1 MHFVNR
7 REELAFLNRYW
18 NESGFQF
25 VPLYGRRRVGKT
37 RLVREFL
44 HGKRAVYFMAD
55 SVSEREQLKNL
66 GREAGE
72 LFGDTILTESGFRDW
87 QQFFAYISE
96 KSRAERLVLVID
108 EFPYLVYANSAISTI
123 FQKGLDTQLKETNV
137 LLILMG
143 SSIGM
148 MEQEVLFSKAPLY
161 GRRTASLEVR
171 EMEFS
176 GMEEFFPGLSLEQRV
191 GLYAIFGAIPAYLER
206 VNPNETALENARHLA
221 LDRGSFLYSEVEFL
235 LREELR
241 EPRNYFVI
249 LRAIAQGKRKLSEI
263 ISDTGFDK
271 NHLSRYLDIL
281 RTLRLVDKEIPVTER
296 YPDKSRMGL
305 YRIHDYYVSFWFR
318 SVFPLRGRLELG
330 NIDYVADRIARDFDQ
345 LLGSVYEKICREL
358 CRQFMTDG
366 VMQFSALG
374 KWWNRSEEIDLV
386 ALDEEESTAWFGE
399 CKWSVNKVGIDI
411 FRSLKEKAA
420 QVEWRNE
427 NRHDKFILFSR
438 SGFTDEMQKLASADG
453 VILVHGDKIKGEVKN
468 NRKQGD
474 RKWSMKIS

>member
-1 MHFVNR
+1 MQFVNR
-7 REELAFLNRYW
+7 CAELAFLNHYW

-37 RLVREFL
+37 RLAREFL
-44 HGKRAVYFMAD
+44 QGKRGVYFMAD

-72 LFGDTILTESGFRDW
+72 LFGDTILMESGFRDW
-87 QQFFAYISE
+87 PQFFAYIAG
-96 KSRAERLVLVID
+96 KSRTERLALVID

-123 FQKGLDTQLKETNV
+123 FQKGVDTLLKETNLFLV
-137 LLILMG
+137 LMG

-176 GMEEFFPGLSLEQRV
+176 ALEEFFPRLPLEQRV
-191 GLYAIFGAIPAYLER
+191 GLYAVFGAIPAYLER
-206 VNPNETALENARHLA
+206 VNPQETPLENVRRLA

-249 LRAIAQGKRKLSEI
+249 LRAIAQGKRKLAEI
-263 ISDTGFDK
+263 INDTGFDK

-305 YRIHDYYVSFWFR
+305 YLIHDYYVSFWFR

-330 NIDYVADRIARDFDQ
+330 SIDYVADRIARDFDQ
-345 LLGSVYEKICREL
+345 LLGTVYEKICREL
-358 CRQFMTDG
+358 CRQFMAEG

-374 KWWNRSEEIDLV
+374 KWWNRNEEIDLV

-399 CKWSVNKVGIDI
+399 CKWSVNKAGIDI
-411 FRSLKEKAA
+411 FRSLQKKAA
-420 QVEWRNE
+420 QVEWRSE
-427 NRHDKFILFSR
+427 NRLDRFILFSR
-438 SGFTDEMQKLASADG
+438 SGFTDEMLKLAATEG
-453 VILVHGDKIKGEVKN
+453 VMLVHGDKITGKTYKEVYP
-468 NRKQGD
+468 
-474 RKWSMKIS
+474 

>member
-1 MHFVNR
+1 MQFVNR

-25 VPLYGRRRVGKT
+25 VPVYGRRRVGKT

-44 HGKRAVYFMAD
+44 QGKHGIYFMAD

-66 GREAGE
+66 GRDAGE
-72 LFGDTILTESGFRDW
+72 LFSDTILMESGFRDW
-87 QQFFAYISE
+87 QQFFAYIAE
-96 KSRAERLVLVID
+96 KSRSERLVLVID

-123 FQKGLDTQLKETNV
+123 FQKGIDSLLKDSNLFLV
-137 LLILMG
+137 LMG

-176 GMEEFFPGLSLEQRV
+176 ALEEFYPGSPLEQRV

-206 VNPNETALENARHLA
+206 VNPNETPLENVRHLA

-249 LRAIAQGKRKLSEI
+249 LRAIAQGKRKLAEI
-263 ISDTGFDK
+263 INDTGFEK

-281 RTLRLVDKEIPVTER
+281 RTLHLVDKEIPVTER
-296 YPDKSRMGL
+296 YPEKSRMGL
-305 YRIHDYYVSFWFR
+305 YCIHDYYVSFWFR

-330 NIDYVADRIARDFDQ
+330 SIDYVADRIALEFDQ
-345 LLGSVYEKICREL
+345 LLGTVYEKICREL
-358 CRQFMTDG
+358 CRQFMAAG
-366 VMQFSALG
+366 EMQFSALG
-374 KWWNRSEEIDLV
+374 KWWNRNEEIDLV
-386 ALDEEESTAWFGE
+386 ALDEEESTVWFGE
-399 CKWSVNKVGIDI
+399 CKWSVNKVGIDVY
-411 FRSLKEKAA
+411 RSVKEKAA
-420 QVEWRNE
+420 QVEWRNDK
-427 NRHDKFILFSR
+427 RHEKYILFSR
-438 SGFTDEMQKLASADG
+438 SGFTDGMLKLASSEG
-453 VILVHGDKIKGEVKN
+453 VILVHGDTIK
-468 NRKQGD
+468 
-474 RKWSMKIS
+474 

>member
-1 MHFVNR
+1 MQFVNR
-7 REELAFLNRYW
+7 HEELDFLNRCW
-18 NESGFQF
+18 KESGFQF

-44 HGKRAVYFMAD
+44 QGKRGIYFMAD
-55 SVSEREQLKNL
+55 SVSELEQLKNL
-66 GREAGE
+66 GREVGE
-72 LFGDTILTESGFRDW
+72 IFGDAILTESGFRNW

-96 KSRAERLVLVID
+96 KSRTERLVLVID
-108 EFPYLVYANSAISTI
+108 EFPYLVSANSAISTI
-123 FQKGLDTQLKETNV
+123 FQKGIDTLLKKTN
-137 LLILMG
+137 LFLILMG

-176 GMEEFFPGLSLEQRV
+176 ALEEFFPEMPLDKRV
-191 GLYAIFGAIPAYLER
+191 GLYAVFGAIPAYLER
-206 VNPNETALENARHLA
+206 VNPRETPLKNVRNLA

-263 ISDTGFDK
+263 INDTGFDK
-271 NHLSRYLDIL
+271 THLSRYLDIL

-305 YRIHDYYVSFWFR
+305 YRIHDYYISFWFR

-330 NIDYVADRIARDFDQ
+330 SIDYVADRIARDFDLQ
-345 LLGSVYEKICREL
+345 LGTVYERICREL
-358 CRQFMTDG
+358 CRKFMTDG
-366 VMQFSALG
+366 VMQFSAMG
-374 KWWNRSEEIDLV
+374 KWWNRNEEIDIV
-386 ALDEEESTAWFGE
+386 ALDEEKSTAWFGE
-399 CKWSVNKVGIDI
+399 CKWSINKVGIDI
-411 FRSLKEKAA
+411 YRALKEKAA
-420 QVEWRNE
+420 RVEWRNE
-427 NRHDKFILFSR
+427 KRQDKFILFSR
-438 SGFTDEMQKLASADG
+438 SGFTNEMLKLALTDE
-453 VILVHGDKIKGEVKN
+453 VILVHGEKREKTG
-468 NRKQGD
+468 
-474 RKWSMKIS
+474 

>member
-1 MHFVNR
+1 MQFVNR
-7 REELAFLNRYW
+7 HEELAFLNRYS

-37 RLVREFL
+37 RLVQEFL

-66 GREAGE
+66 GREVGE
-72 LFGDTILTESGFRDW
+72 LFCDIILVESGFRDW

-96 KSRAERLVLVID
+96 KSRSERMVLVID
-108 EFPYLVYANSAISTI
+108 EFPYLVYSNSAISTI
-123 FQKGLDTQLKETNV
+123 FQKGIDTRLKETNV
-137 LLILMG
+137 FLVLMG

-176 GMEEFFPGLSLEQRV
+176 ALEEFFPGLSLEYRV

-206 VNPNETALENARHLA
+206 INPDETPLENVRRLV

-263 ISDTGFDK
+263 INDTGFDK

-281 RTLRLVDKEIPVTER
+281 RTLRLVDKDIPVTER

-305 YRIHDYYVSFWFR
+305 YCIHDYYVSFWFR
-318 SVFPLRGRLELG
+318 SVFPFRGRLELG
-330 NIDYVADRIARDFDQ
+330 NIDYVADRIARGFDQ
-345 LLGSVYEKICREL
+345 LLGTVYEKICREL
-358 CRQFMTDG
+358 CKQFMVDG
-366 VMQFSALG
+366 AMQFSVIG

-411 FRSLKEKAA
+411 FRSLKEKAT
-420 QVEWRNE
+420 QVEWRKQ
-427 NRHDKFILFSR
+427 NRRDKYILFSR

-453 VILVHGDKIKGEVKN
+453 VMLVHGDKLGGMMEKDNHEL
-468 NRKQGD
+468 
-474 RKWSMKIS
+474 

>member
-1 MHFVNR
+1 MQFVNR
-7 REELAFLNRYW
+7 GEELAFLNRYW

-44 HGKRAVYFMAD
+44 HGKRGIYFMAD

-66 GREAGE
+66 GREVGE
-72 LFGDTILTESGFRDW
+72 LFGDTILMESGFRDW

-96 KSRAERLVLVID
+96 KSRSERLVLVID

-123 FQKGLDTQLKETNV
+123 FQKGIDTQLKETNLFLV
-137 LLILMG
+137 LMG

-171 EMEFS
+171 EMAFS
-176 GMEEFFPGLSLEQRV
+176 AVEEFFPGLSLEQRV

-206 VNPNETALENARHLA
+206 VNPNETPLENVRHLA

-263 ISDTGFDK
+263 TNDTGFDK

-330 NIDYVADRIARDFDQ
+330 NIDYVAGRIARDFDQ
-345 LLGSVYEKICREL
+345 LLGTVYEKICREL

-374 KWWNRSEEIDLV
+374 KWWNRNEEIDLV
-386 ALDEEESTAWFGE
+386 ALDEEESTVWFGE

-438 SGFTDEMQKLASADG
+438 SGFTDEVLKLASADR
-453 VILVHGDKIKGEVKN
+453 VILVHGDIVEPTGPQQQDPGGQE
-468 NRKQGD
+468 
-474 RKWSMKIS
+474 

>member
-1 MHFVNR
+1 MQFVNR
-7 REELAFLNRYW
+7 CEELAFLNRYW

-25 VPLYGRRRVGKT
+25 VPLYGRRRIGKT
-37 RLVREFL
+37 RLAREFL
-44 HGKRAVYFMAD
+44 QGKRGIYFLAD

-66 GREAGE
+66 GHEVGE
-72 LFGDTILTESGFRDW
+72 LFSDTILMESGFRDW
-87 QQFFAYISE
+87 QQFFAYIAE
-96 KSRAERLVLVID
+96 KSCSERLALVID

-123 FQKGLDTQLKETNV
+123 FQKGIDTHLKETNLFLV
-137 LLILMG
+137 LMG

-171 EMEFS
+171 EMGFS
-176 GMEEFFPGLSLEQRV
+176 ALEEFFPGLPLEQRV
-191 GLYAIFGAIPAYLER
+191 GLYAVFGAIPAYLER
-206 VNPNETALENARHLA
+206 VNPNETPLANVRRLA

-249 LRAIAQGKRKLSEI
+249 LRAIAQGKRKLAEI
-263 ISDTGFDK
+263 INDTGFDK

-305 YRIHDYYVSFWFR
+305 YLIHDYYVSFWFR
-318 SVFPLRGRLELG
+318 SVFPWRGRLELG
-330 NIDYVADRIARDFDQ
+330 SIDYVADRIARDFDQ
-345 LLGSVYEKICREL
+345 LLGTVYEKICREL
-358 CRQFMTDG
+358 CRQFMANG

-374 KWWNRSEEIDLV
+374 KWWNRSGEIDLV

-411 FRSLKEKAA
+411 FRSLQDKAA
-420 QVEWRNE
+420 QAEWRNE
-427 NRHDKFILFSR
+427 NRHDRFILFSR
-438 SGFTDEMQKLASADG
+438 SGYTDEMLKIAAADG
-453 VILVHGDKIKGEVKN
+453 VILVRGDKIVDCMLK
-468 NRKQGD
+468 RL
-474 RKWSMKIS
+474 